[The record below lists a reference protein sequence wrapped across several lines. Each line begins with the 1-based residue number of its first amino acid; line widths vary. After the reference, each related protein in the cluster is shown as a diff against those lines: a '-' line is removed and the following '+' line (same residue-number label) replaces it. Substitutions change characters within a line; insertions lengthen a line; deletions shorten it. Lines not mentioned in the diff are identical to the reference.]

1 MRSSLVLVPCL
12 LTLACGPQQMMM
24 MTDSGAMCLVGP
36 AKTPPN
42 LARNGSFECGD
53 PLADFK
59 ALDAN
64 AKVEV
69 SSGRSGKALKFTT
82 SSGVF
87 GNRFGSEW
95 KLIAPAAATYCLN
108 VWIMST
114 STATTVR
121 LYSITPNSGSATGL
135 QFDMPGPV
143 TRWAK
148 VPPNVKLDVAAKAG
162 DEVSVGI
169 EDKTNTAGTVIEID
183 DVDLWVSGD
192 GRCQEPR

>member
-1 MRSSLVLVPCL
+1 MRLFVLVVL
-12 LTLACGPQQMMM
+12 SMLALGCGPQ
-24 MTDSGAMCLVGP
+24 MTTPDAGAACSVP
-36 AKTPPN
+36 EKTPPN
-42 LARNGSFECGD
+42 LARNGLFECGD
-53 PLADFK
+53 PLAEFK
-59 ALDAN
+59 SLDAN

-69 SSGRSGKALKFTT
+69 STGRSGKALKFTT
-82 SSGVF
+82 SSGVY
-87 GNRFGSEW
+87 GNRFASEW
-95 KLIAPAAATYCLN
+95 KVVAPVAATYCLN
-108 VWIMST
+108 VWIKST

-143 TRWAK
+143 TAWSK

-169 EDKTNTAGTVIEID
+169 EDKTSTAGTVIEID

-192 GRCQEPR
+192 SRCQEAR